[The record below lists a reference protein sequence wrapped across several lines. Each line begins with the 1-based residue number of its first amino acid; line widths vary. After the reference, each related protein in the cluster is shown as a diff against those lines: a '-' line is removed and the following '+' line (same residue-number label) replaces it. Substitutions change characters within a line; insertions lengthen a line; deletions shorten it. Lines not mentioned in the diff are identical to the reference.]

1 MHYIDQD
8 AFDQVN
14 KFTIPLH
21 WSFVSMIFVGSGP
34 HVSCGEV
41 VLWLKESI
49 LERGLDEGTAAIG
62 NA

>member
-1 MHYIDQD
+1 MHYIDQH

-21 WSFVSMIFVGSGP
+21 WSFVSMIFVGNGP

-41 VLWLKESI
+41 VLWLQEKYI
-49 LERGLDEGTAAIG
+49 RDRAR
-62 NA
+62 

>member
-1 MHYIDQD
+1 MHYIDQG

-21 WSFVSMIFVGSGP
+21 WSFVSMIFVGNAP
-34 HVSCGEV
+34 HVSCGE